1 MSLPGLMAQPV
12 AQAMATAMNPIEAA
26 VSIFNSN
33 PYFIGLMML
42 ILNLGG
48 RFLILEVTKE
58 QEQFFQNPWV
68 RRLLIFIVLFVATR
82 NIITAFWLTIIVVLV
97 LGYLFNENSALCVFK
112 AGRSGSKCAKK
123 EGMVGGGGS
132 GGGGG
137 GGGGGGLTPDEQDI
151 LRKLSEKQMRY
162 ATTSQKRSV
171 DDDDDVDASDIY
183 MANMELLHG
192 RLS

>member
-12 AQAMATAMNPIEAA
+12 AQAVATAMNPIEAA
-26 VSIFNSN
+26 VTVFNSN
-33 PYFIGLMML
+33 PYFIGIMML

-48 RFLILEVTKE
+48 RFLILEVTKG

-68 RRLLIFIVLFVATR
+68 RRILIFVVLFVATR
-82 NIITAFWLTIIVVLV
+82 NIITAFWLTIVVVLL

-112 AGRSGSKCAKK
+112 AGRSGSKCAKS
-123 EGMVGGGGS
+123 EGAGGAGGAGAAGS
-132 GGGGG
+132 
-137 GGGGGGLTPDEQDI
+137 GLTPDEQDI
-151 LRKLSEKQMRY
+151 LRRLSEKQMRY
-162 ATTSQKRSV
+162 SGGAGKSKSIDE
-171 DDDDDVDASDIY
+171 DDDSDDVDASEIY

>member
-12 AQAMATAMNPIEAA
+12 VQAMATAMNPIEAA
-26 VSIFNSN
+26 VAIFNSN
-33 PYFIGLMML
+33 PYFIGVMML

-48 RFLILEVTKE
+48 RFLILEVTKG

-68 RRLLIFIVLFVATR
+68 RRMLIFIVLFVATR

-112 AGRSGSKCAKK
+112 AGKSGSKCAKG
-123 EGMVGGGGS
+123 EGMVGGVGGA
-132 GGGGG
+132 
-137 GGGGGGLTPDEQDI
+137 GLTPDEQDI
-151 LRKLSEKQMRY
+151 LRRLSEKQMRY
-162 ATTSQKRSV
+162 SGGSGQQKSV
-171 DDDDDVDASDIY
+171 DDDDDDVDASEIY

-192 RLS
+192 NLS

>member
-1 MSLPGLMAQPV
+1 MSLPGLMANPIGQV
-12 AQAMATAMNPIEAA
+12 VATAMNPIEAA

-33 PYFIGLMML
+33 PYFIGIMML

-48 RFLILEVTKE
+48 RFLILEVTKG

-68 RRLLIFIVLFVATR
+68 RRVLIFIVLFVATR
-82 NIITAFWLTIIVVLV
+82 NIVTAFWLTIIVVLV

-112 AGRSGSKCAKK
+112 GGRGGSKCAKK
-123 EGMVGGGGS
+123 EGMIGGGGAV
-132 GGGGG
+132 GN
-137 GGGGGGLTPDEQDI
+137 GLTPDEQDI
-151 LRKLSEKQMRY
+151 LRRLSEKQMRY
-162 ATTSQKRSV
+162 TSGSQGKSV
-171 DDDDDVDASDIY
+171 DADEDDDVDASEIY

>member
-1 MSLPGLMAQPV
+1 MSLPGLMANPIGQV
-12 AQAMATAMNPIEAA
+12 VATAMNPIEAA

-33 PYFIGLMML
+33 PYFIGIMML

-48 RFLILEVTKE
+48 RFLILEVTKG

-68 RRLLIFIVLFVATR
+68 RRVLIFIVLFVATR

-112 AGRSGSKCAKK
+112 GGRGGSKCAKK
-123 EGMVGGGGS
+123 EGIVGGGAGAAGS
-132 GGGGG
+132 
-137 GGGGGGLTPDEQDI
+137 GLTPDEQDI
-151 LRKLSEKQMRY
+151 LRRLSEKQMRY
-162 ATTSQKRSV
+162 ASGSQGKSV
-171 DDDDDVDASDIY
+171 DDDEDDDVDASDIY

-192 RLS
+192 NLS

>member
-1 MSLPGLMAQPV
+1 MSLPGLMANPIGQV
-12 AQAMATAMNPIEAA
+12 VATAMNPIEAA

-33 PYFIGLMML
+33 PYFIGIMML

-48 RFLILEVTKE
+48 RFLILEVTKG

-68 RRLLIFIVLFVATR
+68 RRVLIFIVLFVATR

-112 AGRSGSKCAKK
+112 GGRGGSKCAKK
-123 EGMVGGGGS
+123 EGMVGGS
-132 GGGGG
+132 GGAGGG
-137 GGGGGGLTPDEQDI
+137 NGLTPDEQDI
-151 LRKLSEKQMRY
+151 LRRLSEKQMRY
-162 ATTSQKRSV
+162 ASGSQGKSV
-171 DDDDDVDASDIY
+171 DDDEDDDVDASEIY